1 MNDMEFN
8 TALKMIKSGSH
19 WASAM
24 AHRNQ
29 LRTLRNKQLKEICM
43 NKSKGR
49 ILFSAMAVIFI
60 LAACVPAQPQ
70 PPTEDAEEVAN
81 QIATSVALTVAA
93 QNTQTEAARPT
104 DTPPSTPTEVVAPTV
119 VSGGGGGGTT
129 TQNEYACDIIRRRPF
144 DNTFFQPGDTFDI
157 KWTIV
162 NTGTRNI
169 RAGTDLKFSIGTQ
182 MTGVTRVELPEMKPG
197 DQFEVTFDATAPT
210 TEGHHVM
217 TWVVEGPLCYPYA
230 SIIVEK

>member
-1 MNDMEFN
+1 
-8 TALKMIKSGSH
+8 
-19 WASAM
+19 
-24 AHRNQ
+24 
-29 LRTLRNKQLKEICM
+29 M
-43 NKSKGR
+43 NKSKDR

-70 PPTEDAEEVAN
+70 LPTQDSGQVAN

-93 QNTQTEAARPT
+93 QNAQTEAARPT
-104 DTPPSTPTEVVAPTV
+104 DTPPPTPTEVVPPTLAVIPTATPFVVVPPTV
-119 VSGGGGGGTT
+119 VSGGGGGGVTT
-129 TQNEYACDIIRRRPF
+129 IKKDYACDIIRRRPF
-144 DNTFFQPGDTFDI
+144 DNTYYRPGDTFDI

-162 NTGTRNI
+162 NTGTKNI
-169 RAGTDLKFSIGTQ
+169 RAGTDLKFAIGSQ

-197 DQFEVTFDATAPT
+197 DQYEVVFDATAPT
-210 TEGHHVM
+210 KEGHHVM

>member
-1 MNDMEFN
+1 MN
-8 TALKMIKSGSH
+8 I
-19 WASAM
+19 
-24 AHRNQ
+24 
-29 LRTLRNKQLKEICM
+29 
-43 NKSKGR
+43 SKDR
-49 ILFSAMAVIFI
+49 ILFSTMAVIFI

-70 PPTEDAEEVAN
+70 LPTQDAGQVAN

-104 DTPPSTPTEVVAPTV
+104 DTPPPTPTEVVAPTPTLAVEIATATAIV
-119 VSGGGGGGTT
+119 VVPPTVASGSGGGVTT
-129 TQNEYACDIIRRRPF
+129 INKDYACDIIRRRPF
-144 DNTFFQPGDTFDI
+144 DNTYYRPGDTFDI

-169 RAGTDLKFSIGTQ
+169 RAGTDLKFTIGTQ

-197 DQFEVTFDATAPT
+197 DQYEVIFDATAPT

-217 TWVVEGPLCYPYA
+217 TWAVEGPLCYPYA

>member
-1 MNDMEFN
+1 
-8 TALKMIKSGSH
+8 
-19 WASAM
+19 
-24 AHRNQ
+24 
-29 LRTLRNKQLKEICM
+29 M

-81 QIATSVALTVAA
+81 QVATSVALTVAA

-104 DTPPSTPTEVVAPTV
+104 DTPPSTPTEVPTEVVAPTLVALPTATPLVVVPPTV

-129 TQNEYACDIIRRRPF
+129 TQKEYACDIIRRRPF

-169 RAGTDLKFSIGTQ
+169 RAGTDVKFAIGTQ

-197 DQFEVTFDATAPT
+197 DQYELTFDATAPT